1 VKVDTRLMLDRAY
14 ILAKRSGVEF
24 NVATIPA
31 SFNAPSQGSFDPKYM
46 GALFQTG
53 YEQGQSAT
61 PFSPQP
67 PPYPHGPALQPSH
80 IEKTGAN

>member
-1 VKVDTRLMLDRAY
+1 
-14 ILAKRSGVEF
+14 
-24 NVATIPA
+24 
-31 SFNAPSQGSFDPKYM
+31 
-46 GALFQTG
+46 LFQTG